1 VALRTS
7 AVAGFGV
14 AGEEQDCRALFFLQS
29 LVGAESKRRRWLIL
43 LRCGRWEAVEELQL
57 REAGGAR
64 SRPAEEPSSDAG
76 GLVLGASWS

>member
-1 VALRTS
+1 
-7 AVAGFGV
+7 
-14 AGEEQDCRALFFLQS
+14 
-29 LVGAESKRRRWLIL
+29 
-43 LRCGRWEAVEELQL
+43 VEELQL